1 MIIMQTREHLYTDV
15 VIIGAGPAGLSAAI
29 RLKQLAQQHQKD
41 LSVIVL
47 EKGAEIGAH
56 ILSGAVLEPRALDE
70 LLPTWREENL
80 SWKTPANK
88 DEFLFLTT
96 KHSFHLPTPSPMK
109 NSGNFIVRL
118 GFMCQWL
125 AQKAEQLG
133 VEIFPGF
140 AAIDIL
146 QDESGRAM
154 GVITG
159 DMGLDK
165 NNQPTEKF
173 TPGIEIH
180 AKQIIL
186 AEGCRGS
193 LTKKLEQIF
202 ALRSA
207 SQIQT
212 YGLGIK
218 ELWEIDPQKSQPGKV
233 IHTVG
238 WPLDHKTYGGSFIY
252 HLNNNLV
259 ALGLVVGLDYENPYL
274 NPFEEFQRF
283 KTHPKVAALLKEGKR
298 ISYGA
303 RALNEGGW
311 QAIPQLTFP
320 GGVLIGCAAGFMNV
334 PKIKGTHTAMK
345 SAMLAAEAIFDNFIG
360 DDTPQVTDYETRLK
374 KSWIAKELYQVRN
387 IRPAFHH
394 GLLPGLTYS
403 ALDTYLLRGKA
414 PWTFTHH
421 LDHCSLKKASTYQPI
436 AYPKPDNVLTFDKL
450 TSLQFSGVYHEDSE
464 PVHLILHNKKIPIQV
479 NLKKYAAPETRYC
492 PANVYEIVQD
502 TQGKPHL
509 QINAQNC
516 IHCKT
521 CDIKDPLQN
530 ITWLPPQGG
539 EGPNYSGM

>member
-1 MIIMQTREHLYTDV
+1 MQTREHLYTDV